1 MAGNLNNL
9 KTQTSVSY
17 ESTEDEAFFE
27 PLKNILSELN
37 IVIAQFLE
45 IEEDEYEDRDG
56 LPLKLSNLKMEI
68 K

>member
-17 ESTEDEAFFE
+17 ENTEDEAFFE

>member
-1 MAGNLNNL
+1 MAGTLNNL

-17 ESTEDEAFFE
+17 ENTEDETFFE

-37 IVIAQFLE
+37 TVIAQFLE

-56 LPLKLSNLKMEI
+56 LLLKLTHLKR

>member
-9 KTQTSVSY
+9 NTQASVSY
-17 ESTEDEAFFE
+17 ENTEEETFFE

-45 IEEDEYEDRDG
+45 IEEDECEDRDG
-56 LPLKLSNLKMEI
+56 FFPKVFPFKNGN
-68 K
+68 